1 MRGVRLGIVVLAV
14 ACALQAAPDHA
25 VGREVEVGLYLV
37 SLGKLDVSTGSF
49 TADFYL
55 SLKSQE
61 PIPDG
66 SFEFVNGR
74 AASIDKLEDRQN
86 EAGIYEKFYRILAN
100 LTTPMHLKDFPFDSQ
115 QMQIIIE
122 DKTEDIGKMRYV
134 PAKNESGLDTSIT
147 FPGWRITGWEVSVK
161 EHEYPVYESKYSQ
174 FVYTVSIERMAFSS
188 FLKTFLPVIFLM
200 LIVMSSFILNPEQ
213 VATRLGAISSSLVAS
228 AMFHISISNQVP
240 PMGYLT
246 FADKF
251 MILTYFILLASFFLS
266 IAVFILQGKKAVER
280 AKKLNRIS
288 ERLVIIGMPVLYAA
302 LFLIF

>member
-1 MRGVRLGIVVLAV
+1 MKLGVVALAA
-14 ACALQAAPDHA
+14 ACFLHPGADPAT
-25 VGREVEVGLYLV
+25 GREVEVGLYLV
-37 SLGKLDVSTGSF
+37 NLGKLDVSTGSF

-55 SLKSQE
+55 SFKSKE

-74 AASIDKLEDRQN
+74 AASIEKLEDQQN
-86 EAGIYEKFYRILAN
+86 EAGFYEKFYRILAN

-122 DKTEDIGKMRYV
+122 DKTEDVEKLRYV
-134 PAKNESGLDTSIT
+134 PAKNESGMDAAIT
-147 FPGWRITGWEVSVK
+147 FPGWRVTGWDVSVR

-174 FVYTVSIERMAFSS
+174 FVYTVTIKRMAFSS

-213 VATRLGAISSSLVAS
+213 VTTRMGAISSSLVAS

-288 ERLVIIGMPVLYAA
+288 ERIVIIGMPVLYVA

>member
-1 MRGVRLGIVVLAV
+1 MKSGVAALAV
-14 ACALQAAPDHA
+14 VCLLHVAADPA
-25 VGREVEVGLYLV
+25 AGREVEVGLYLV
-37 SLGKLDVSTGSF
+37 NLGKLDVSTGSF

-55 SLKSQE
+55 SLKSKE
-61 PIPDG
+61 PIPDS

-74 AASIDKLEDRQN
+74 AASTEKLEDKQN
-86 EAGIYEKFYRILAN
+86 DAGTYEKFYRILAN
-100 LTTPMHLKDFPFDSQ
+100 LTTPMNLKKFPFDSQ

-122 DKTEDIGKMRYV
+122 DKTEDVEKMRYV
-134 PAKNESGLDTSIT
+134 PARDECGLDASIT
-147 FPGWRITGWEVSVK
+147 FPGWRIVGWDVSTR
-161 EHEYPVYESKYSQ
+161 EHEYPVYGSSYSQ
-174 FVYTVSIERMAFSS
+174 FVYTVNIKRMAFSS

-213 VATRLGAISSSLVAS
+213 VTTRLGAISSSLVAS

-266 IAVFILQGKKAVER
+266 IAVFILQGKKATER
-280 AKKLNRIS
+280 AQRLNRIS
-288 ERLVIIGMPVLYAA
+288 ERLVIIGMPALYVT
-302 LFLIF
+302 LFLVF